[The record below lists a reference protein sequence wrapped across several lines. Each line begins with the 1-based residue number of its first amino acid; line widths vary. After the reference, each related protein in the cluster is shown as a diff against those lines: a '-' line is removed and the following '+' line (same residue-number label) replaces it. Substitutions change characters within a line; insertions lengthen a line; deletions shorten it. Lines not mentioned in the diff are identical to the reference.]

1 MDDRNLMD
9 RHLEAFL
16 EMMAAER
23 GAARNTLAAYRAD
36 LDGLARFLAARG
48 EGLSAARTDG
58 LRAYLASL
66 AGQGL
71 SPRTQARQLAS
82 IRQFHKFLLLEG
94 VRPDDP
100 ARLLS
105 SPKPQSPLPRNLTEA
120 EVDQLLRAA
129 AEAPGLS
136 GLAMRAGLEILYA
149 SGLRISELLA
159 LPAAA
164 LTADAEML
172 LVRGKGGRDRL
183 VPLSAAA
190 RDAARALRAA
200 RKQPGR
206 WLFAGRDGRRP
217 LTRQAF
223 FLGLKQV
230 AVKAGLDP
238 AGVSPHVLRH
248 SFASHL
254 LGRGADLRSLQM
266 LLGHADI
273 ATTQIYTHL
282 LAERLQKLVEQHHPL
297 ALAHV
302 AAAKDALHLPP
313 ESTR

>member
-1 MDDRNLMD
+1 MD

-36 LDGLARFLAARG
+36 LEDLGAFLAARG
-48 EGLSAARTDG
+48 ERLSAARSEG

-66 AGQGL
+66 GAQGL
-71 SPRTQARQLAS
+71 APRTQARRLAS
-82 IRQFHKFLLLEG
+82 IRQFHKFLLREG

-100 ARLLS
+100 ARLLGG
-105 SPKPQSPLPRNLTEA
+105 PKARASLPKNLTEA
-120 EVDQLLRAA
+120 EVEQLLIAA
-129 AEAPGLS
+129 AEAEGHG

-159 LPAAA
+159 LPAVA

-172 LVRGKGGRDRL
+172 LVRGKGGRDRV
-183 VPLSAAA
+183 VPLSEAA
-190 RDAARALRAA
+190 RQAALALRKA
-200 RKQPGR
+200 RKAPGK
-206 WLFAGRDGRRP
+206 WLFPGRDGKRP

-223 FLGLKQV
+223 FLQLKQLV
-230 AVKAGLDP
+230 TKAGLDP
-238 AGVSPHVLRH
+238 ARVSPHVLRH

-282 LAERLQKLVEQHHPL
+282 LAERLHKLVERHHPL
-297 ALAHV
+297 AI
-302 AAAKDALHLPP
+302 AATERPDHGDPSDAPQ
-313 ESTR
+313 S

>member
-1 MDDRNLMD
+1 MD

-36 LDGLARFLAARG
+36 LEDLGAFLAAQG
-48 EGLSAARTDG
+48 ERLSGAQAPA

-71 SPRTQARQLAS
+71 APRTQARRLAA
-82 IRQFHKFLLLEG
+82 IRQFHKFLLREG
-94 VRPDDP
+94 VRTDDP
-100 ARLLS
+100 ARLLA
-105 SPKPQSPLPRNLTEA
+105 SPKPRAPLPKNLTEV
-120 EVDQLLRAA
+120 EVEQLLAAAAA
-129 AEAPGLS
+129 AEGRV

-164 LTADAEML
+164 LTQDAEML
-172 LVRGKGGRDRL
+172 LVRGKGGKDRV
-183 VPLSAAA
+183 VPLSEAA
-190 RDAARALRAA
+190 REAAQDLRAVLP
-200 RKQPGR
+200 KSGKWLFPGR
-206 WLFAGRDGRRP
+206 DSRRP

-223 FLGLKQV
+223 FLQLKQLV
-230 AVKAGLDP
+230 AKAGLDP
-238 AGVSPHVLRH
+238 ARVSPHVLRH

-282 LAERLQKLVEQHHPL
+282 LAERLQRLVERHHPL
-297 ALAHV
+297 AMALA
-302 AAAKDALHLPP
+302 ADRP
-313 ESTR
+313 EGEAHPEMPAGR